1 MASSD
6 EESSDEESS
15 EEEEQEEIPEL
26 LKGEETATLGVFNM
40 DWDQVGLGRA
50 AVGVSNTPPGSS
62 SSQHICSSW
71 LTDGRVRWKRKICS

>member
-6 EESSDEESS
+6 EESSDEESE

-40 DWDQVGLGRA
+40 DWDQVGLGRV
-50 AVGVSNTPPGSS
+50 AVRVSNTP
-62 SSQHICSSW
+62 HAW
-71 LTDGRVRWKRKICS
+71 